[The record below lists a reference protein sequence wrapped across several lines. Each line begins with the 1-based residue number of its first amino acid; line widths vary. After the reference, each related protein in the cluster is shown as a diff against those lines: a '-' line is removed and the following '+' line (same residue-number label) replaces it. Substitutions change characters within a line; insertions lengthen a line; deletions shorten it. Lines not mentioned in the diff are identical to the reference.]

1 MNEQLQQL
9 EEQLESI
16 PKNKLYFIYISIIAL
31 LVYLGWNLFG
41 ESMYMEMEAKE
52 ESIVSLEQKLQR
64 NSVKALES
72 AINRTKKENLTI
84 KEELGELEFKD
95 RYILNKLNSVD
106 FVFFNQMGIA
116 HILDDILKESV
127 KNSIDIKLV
136 NYNSVNKL
144 YKSRVFEK
152 ESIDINGSS
161 RFKDMMSLIQYIDSL
176 NALLKI
182 NLIDVYM
189 DENQTTNFNLNI
201 SHYGV
206 EL

>member
-161 RFKDMMSLIQYIDSL
+161 KFKDMMSLIQYIDSL

-189 DENQTTNFNLNI
+189 DENKTTNFNLNI